1 MKQINRFK
9 GSVLQGVAFGNNN
22 TINNYGSEENRE
34 MEYFVELG
42 EKVLQQL
49 EPDQAEYTIL
59 NTAVVYAK
67 RRKKNDWIK
76 TLKQYSLDI
85 WKDIFSSVAA
95 TGIVELI
102 KQWCA

>member
-9 GSVLQGVAFGNNN
+9 GSLLQGVAFGDNN
-22 TINNYGSEENRE
+22 TINNYGSEDNQE
-34 MEYFVELG
+34 MEYFVKLG

-49 EPDQAEYTIL
+49 EPDQDEYIIL

-67 RRKKNDWIK
+67 RIKKNDWIK
-76 TLKQYSLDI
+76 TLKQHSLDI